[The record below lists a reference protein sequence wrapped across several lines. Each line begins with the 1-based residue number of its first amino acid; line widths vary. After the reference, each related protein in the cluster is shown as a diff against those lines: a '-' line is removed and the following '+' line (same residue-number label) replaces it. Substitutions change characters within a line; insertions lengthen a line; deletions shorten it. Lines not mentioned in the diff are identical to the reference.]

1 MSGHHDTHHVNE
13 QKPVAFTVPLILAI
27 VTLVIIML
35 FLSLCD
41 PSHAHHNGGAHQH
54 SAASGSHQDHGNT
67 QSHSTDG
74 GSSHEQ
80 GPEGGQENHNQ

>member
-13 QKPVAFTVPLILAI
+13 NKPVAFTVPLILAI

-41 PSHAHHNGGAHQH
+41 PSSAHHNTDAHEH
-54 SAASGSHQDHGNT
+54 GAASTSQQDHGSSK
-67 QSHSTDG
+67 SHSTGNDN
-74 GSSHEQ
+74 SHDQ
-80 GPEGGQENHNQ
+80 GPEGGQETHHQ